1 MMCAKC
7 VNAGNAQDWGLPNM
21 ARTLHNQCLWPAT
34 CTCQHAVGGEWVNDS
49 RTSGVPQ
56 SQG

>member
-49 RTSGVPQ
+49 RASGIPHP
-56 SQG
+56 